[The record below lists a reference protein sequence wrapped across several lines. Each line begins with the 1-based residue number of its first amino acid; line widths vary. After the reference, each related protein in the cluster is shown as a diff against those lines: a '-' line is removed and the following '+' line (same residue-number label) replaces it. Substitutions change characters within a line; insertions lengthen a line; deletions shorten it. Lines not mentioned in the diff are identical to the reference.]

1 MQPQLAADIDPTR
14 RVSSPGHLV
23 RRRSFLVLFA
33 GVFAAACSPAP
44 VSAPTAGPVA
54 KPTTPAGPTAAP
66 AAATASQP
74 TTAEAPA
81 AKPTAAAPTAA
92 VAPTT
97 APATSS
103 GPATIPFYTT
113 ESDPNTLAFYKQVA
127 DDFKQQHKDV
137 DVKVTVYQDETQL
150 QFLTTAFQTGTDLG
164 IFAPPSAFV
173 ADWASKGFLQ
183 PLDPLIQKIGP
194 DDFLPGTLIPV
205 GGKQYGMPFQANAS
219 ALWYRKDLFDQAGLK
234 PPTTYA
240 EFLAAAQALNKE
252 GTVGIASTIG
262 GSAQMAL
269 QFFAAY
275 IHQAGWDYYDRQG
288 NVTFDKP
295 EVLDAV
301 KRYVDIMKN
310 ASKGMYNAGFGEILN
325 TYIAGKAAMA
335 TFPGRLGVNTEAKAP
350 DIAEKSGVIGVPAG
364 PFMTGKLLYS
374 GIQHY
379 VVSSK
384 TASPDAAMA
393 YLQFLA
399 SGENE
404 LNFAMSVP
412 GHLLPPLNSL
422 RAKLK
427 DYKSDFM
434 TKHSDWVLTL
444 ADLVPTSADPI
455 LSMGSTN
462 SQKFDKISNTCPW
475 ASDVWGNNAV
485 DNVLFQEIL
494 IQGKDPE
501 VAWKDASAKLKQVA
515 DTWKS
520 NNPSWKPSA

>member
-1 MQPQLAADIDPTR
+1 MGNHRALSNTAVGAHTR
-14 RVSSPGHLV
+14 RT
-23 RRRSFLVLFA
+23 FLFLFA
-33 GVFAAACSPAP
+33 GVVAAACSPAP
-44 VSAPTAGPVA
+44 
-54 KPTTPAGPTAAP
+54 TAAP
-66 AAATASQP
+66 NPP
-74 TTAEAPA
+74 TTAPAPA
-81 AKPTAAAPTAA
+81 AKPTTAAAPTTQA
-92 VAPTT
+92 TT
-97 APATSS
+97 APAPTVA
-103 GPATIPFYTT
+103 PATGGTITVPFYTT
-113 ESDPNTLAFYKQVA
+113 ENDPQTLDFFKKTA
-127 DDFKQQHKDV
+127 DDFKQQNKNI

-173 ADWASKGFLQ
+173 ASWARQGFLL
-183 PLDPLIQKIGP
+183 PLDSIVQKIGAE
-194 DDFLPGTLIPV
+194 DFVPGTRIPID
-205 GGKQYGMPFQANAS
+205 GKDYAMPFQANAS

-234 PPTTYA
+234 PPTTYDA
-240 EFLAAAQALNKE
+240 YLAAAQALNRE
-252 GTVGIASTIG
+252 GTVGVASTIG

-269 QFFAAY
+269 QFFTAY

-310 ASKGMYNAGFGEILN
+310 ASKGMYNAGFGEILD

-350 DIAEKSGVIGVPAG
+350 DIAEKTGVIGTPAG
-364 PFMTGKLLYS
+364 PFMTGKLLYT

-379 VVSSK
+379 VVSAR
-384 TASPDAAMA
+384 TASPDETMA
-393 YLQFLA
+393 FLQFLTT
-399 SGENE
+399 GDRE
-404 LNFAMSVP
+404 LAFSMSVP

-422 RAKLK
+422 RARLK

-434 TKHSDWVLTL
+434 AKHSDWVLTL

-455 LSMGSTN
+455 LSMGSTDN
-462 SQKFDKISNTCPW
+462 QKFDKISNTCPW
-475 ASDVWGNNAV
+475 SSEVWGKSAV
-485 DNVLFQEIL
+485 DNTLFQEIL

-501 VAWKDASAKLKQVA
+501 VAWKDAAATLKQIA

-520 NNPSWKPSA
+520 NNPEWKPAA